1 MTIGVFFGSRSPE
14 HDISIVTGQ
23 LIISGLKGLG
33 YPVMPIYIS
42 KKGEWLIGDNL
53 GTIKK
58 FTAGDFDTEKFKKY
72 HLDLEK
78 SQGKLVFRKKGLT
91 GKEIVIDLA
100 FPAFHGANGED
111 GTFQGLLEMFNVPYV
126 GCDVTSSAITMD
138 KILTKQICEQQ
149 NIPTAKFVYFAIK
162 EWNKS
167 RIQLLENIREQLGYP
182 VFVKPARL
190 GSSIGIIKAKID
202 RELEEAI
209 EVALHYGE
217 RVLIEAAV
225 ENLMDLT
232 VSVIG
237 QDEPIPSLIQES
249 VFGDELF
256 SYDDKYLNDGGTQLG
271 KAMGNL
277 VIPARLDE
285 KVSAEIRNMAIKV
298 FKVLG
303 CRGIARVD
311 FLYNKIAK
319 KFLITEV
326 NTLPGTLYHHLWA
339 KSGVELP
346 ELLKRLIQFAQ
357 EAHADKNR
365 YQTTFDSDLLK
376 MAGSIKLKTKKDGG

>member
-72 HLDLEK
+72 YLDLEK

-256 SYDDKYLNDGGTQLG
+256 SY
-271 KAMGNL
+271 
-277 VIPARLDE
+277 
-285 KVSAEIRNMAIKV
+285 
-298 FKVLG
+298 
-303 CRGIARVD
+303 
-311 FLYNKIAK
+311 
-319 KFLITEV
+319 
-326 NTLPGTLYHHLWA
+326 
-339 KSGVELP
+339 
-346 ELLKRLIQFAQ
+346 
-357 EAHADKNR
+357 
-365 YQTTFDSDLLK
+365 
-376 MAGSIKLKTKKDGG
+376 